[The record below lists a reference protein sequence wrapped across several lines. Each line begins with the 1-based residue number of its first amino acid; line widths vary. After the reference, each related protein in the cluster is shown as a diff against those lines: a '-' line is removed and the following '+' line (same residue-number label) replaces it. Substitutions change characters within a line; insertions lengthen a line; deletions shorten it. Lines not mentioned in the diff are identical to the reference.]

1 MLTLLLFLITINIQE
16 ILFLVREELSES
28 PRIIEW
34 LRLEET
40 PGDQLHVSMQ
50 TMRLTSE
57 DHHMAYFASTCD
69 SDLELS
75 KLHQIKP

>member
-1 MLTLLLFLITINIQE
+1 M
-16 ILFLVREELSES
+16 REELSES

-75 KLHQIKP
+75 KLHQIKPLINIFIKGLIPEKNSSNF